1 MVGQAFPACLIRRS
15 GFRDRQEV
23 CPILL
28 WITRE
33 DYTLSVPDA
42 IKSSHKLRSVLI
54 LISVIL
60 VLIFQ
65 RICES
70 DYNRRTK
77 N

>member
-1 MVGQAFPACLIRRS
+1 MLACLIHRS
-15 GFRDRQEV
+15 GFSETDRNV
-23 CPILL
+23 RHILL

-42 IKSSHKLRSVLI
+42 IKSSHKLRSVLF

-60 VLIFQ
+60 VLVLP